1 MVPWQQEERNSTR
14 TQLGSLDMKSKQLT
28 MNETDGPNRQGQVQ
42 QPAYLVLGG
51 RLGAATV
58 GTSFTGCSAR
68 PDNDVLGN
76 YSGSLVSLF
85 LVESI
90 IFIICKELSSVPTG
104 RMLET

>member
-1 MVPWQQEERNSTR
+1 MYWGQTRCSNSGDQFQRMPVLEQLVMLSKTR
-14 TQLGSLDMKSKQLT
+14 GGGQH
-28 MNETDGPNRQGQVQ
+28 RQG
-42 QPAYLVLGG
+42 A
-51 RLGAATV
+51 
-58 GTSFTGCSAR
+58 
-68 PDNDVLGN
+68 DNDVLGN